1 MEVLFYIII
10 AIIYV
15 VFSLAGGNKKKTEN
29 QANNAPKTPQ
39 ITGNE
44 DIKLEDIIKKLTQNA
59 QKSQST
65 QIQTFEY
72 KTEAQ
77 NLESEQGIETYPS
90 PKNYESNTFSLDN
103 SPYETVDYDE
113 EAIANLKEQA
123 FQDKINERQNLLT
136 EKYYKRPVASTFTK
150 KNIVKKVNPFTK
162 ILQDK
167 EALKTSF
174 IVSEIFKTKF

>member
-15 VFSLAGGNKKKTEN
+15 VFSLAGGNKKKPQN
-29 QANNAPKTPQ
+29 QANNAPSTPQ

-59 QKSQST
+59 QKLQST
-65 QIQTFEY
+65 QTLEY

-77 NLESEQGIETYPS
+77 NAESEQGLEAYS
-90 PKNYESNTFSLDN
+90 SSQNYESTTYSLDN
-103 SPYETVDYDE
+103 APYETVDYDE
-113 EAIANLKEQA
+113 EAIAKQKEQA
-123 FQDKINERQNLLT
+123 FQDKIQERQNRLE
-136 EKYYKRPVASTFTK
+136 EKYYDRPVASTFTK

-167 EALKTSF
+167 ETLKTSF
-174 IVSEIFKTKF
+174 ILGEIFKTKF